1 MTDSGKVQE
10 WTGTP
15 VTPAQEESAAPLR
28 GRKKKAGSGKPAK
41 PGKARTKAEKPAD
54 DTGNDGG
61 RSSLYLQAKA
71 RPVGVIVAW
80 SAVGVLALGSILG
93 AASFFTPQKEA
104 VVQEA
109 AIAPKEQR
117 AGAEAVGL
125 VSAWLSAT
133 MSDSEA
139 LSQHLGDTNI
149 SVISREAVEARNL
162 TTASIETAADGSLV
176 VTVAG
181 EVKSAAASP
190 EDGQPGSVWV
200 QRWWTVALSEQEDGF
215 AVLGMPAPAPAPA
228 RSSAP
233 SLAYQNAAGQE
244 LNAAVSDFLNAYATG
259 VGDVSRY
266 VSPGSGIVAISP
278 APYTSVKVR
287 SVSTVDEAPL
297 GAPKDSD
304 EARALAVVDLVVG
317 EVQQQSQYALTLTAR
332 GGQWEVSA
340 VEPSPVLSQK

>member
-10 WTGTP
+10 WTGIP
-15 VTPAQEESAAPLR
+15 VNPAQEETAAPLR
-28 GRKKKAGSGKPAK
+28 GRQRKAGAGKPAK
-41 PGKARTKAEKPAD
+41 SGKARTKAEKPAA
-54 DTGNDGG
+54 DTDNGGG

-93 AASFFTPQKEA
+93 AASFLAPQKEA

-162 TTASIETAADGSLV
+162 NAASIETAADGSLV

-181 EVKSAAASP
+181 EVKSATAS
-190 EDGQPGSVWV
+190 EDGQPGSAWV

-215 AVLGMPAPAPAPA
+215 AVLGMPSPAPAPA

-233 SLAYQNAAGQE
+233 SLAYQNAAGPE

-266 VSPGSGIVAISP
+266 VAPGSGIVAISP

-287 SVSTVDEAPL
+287 SVSTVDEVAL
-297 GAPKDSD
+297 GAPEDSD

>member
-15 VTPAQEESAAPLR
+15 VSPAQEESAAPLR
-28 GRKKKAGSGKPAK
+28 GRQRKAGAGKSARA
-41 PGKARTKAEKPAD
+41 GKARTKSDKPAA
-54 DTGNDGG
+54 DTDNGGG

-80 SAVGVLALGSILG
+80 SAVGVLTLGSILG

-109 AIAPKEQR
+109 VIAPKEQR

-125 VSAWLSAT
+125 VSAWLAAT
-133 MSDSEA
+133 IRDSEA
-139 LSQHLGDTNI
+139 LGERMGDTSI
-149 SVISREAVEARNL
+149 SVISRESVEARNL
-162 TTASIETAADGSLV
+162 NAASIEVAADGSLV

-181 EVKSAAASP
+181 EVKSAIDATEDSQSGAA
-190 EDGQPGSVWV
+190 WV

-215 AVLGMPAPAPAPA
+215 AVLGMPSPTPAPA

-233 SLAYQNAAGQE
+233 SLAYQNAAGKE
-244 LNAAVSDFLNAYATG
+244 LNVAVSDFLTAYATG

-266 VSPGSGIVAISP
+266 VAPGSGIVAISP

-287 SVSTVDEAPL
+287 SVSTVDEVAL
-297 GAPKDSD
+297 GAPKDGD
-304 EARALAVVDLVVG
+304 EARALAVVELVVG